1 MLLETLADVCV
12 ACAGDGSPVPAN
24 LLGAGGAPSTGPA
37 PSGPDH
43 RNGPDNGPDD
53 GPDNEPDNGPSD
65 NGPDNDPDNPS
76 QDPPERSWW
85 DNLFDS
91 DPDVEDAAESIIQD
105 VATET
110 ALDVAGSKMPWSAG
124 AAGTLGTVVSGSEV
138 LAKGVGTIAKNKG
151 RGMGGSSK
159 GGQKI
164 WEALERERSYQQP
177 PEDD

>member
-12 ACAGDGSPVPAN
+12 ACAGDGSPAPAN
-24 LLGAGGAPSTGPA
+24 LSGTVGAPFSGPA

-43 RNGPDNGPDD
+43 RNGPDD
-53 GPDNEPDNGPSD
+53 GPSD
-65 NGPDNDPDNPS
+65 NGPDDATNSPP

-91 DPDVEDAAESIIQD
+91 DPVVEDAAESIIQD